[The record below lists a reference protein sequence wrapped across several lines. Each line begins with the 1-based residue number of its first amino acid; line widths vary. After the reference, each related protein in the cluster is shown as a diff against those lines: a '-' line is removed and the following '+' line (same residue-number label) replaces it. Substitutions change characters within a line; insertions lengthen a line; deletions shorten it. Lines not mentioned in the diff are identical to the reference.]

1 VTEES
6 KRLRESIR
14 SVPDFPKQ
22 GIVFRDITTLLKDP
36 EALREAGASLLARY
50 RHLRIDKV
58 AAIESRGFILGGIL
72 AEKLGV
78 GFVPIRKPGKLP
90 AAVARKEYSLE
101 YGTDALEIH
110 RDAIRPGERVL
121 LHDDLLATGGTAKA
135 ACSLIEELG
144 GVVVGVAFLIELQ
157 FLAGR
162 DALRGYDVYSL
173 VQYGAER

>member
-1 VTEES
+1 
-6 KRLRESIR
+6 
-14 SVPDFPKQ
+14 VPDFPKQ

-36 EALREAGASLLARY
+36 EALREATESLLARY

-58 AAIESRGFILGGIL
+58 AGIESRGFILGGIL

-135 ACSLIEELG
+135 ACLLIEELG

-157 FLAGR
+157 FLSGR

-173 VQYGAER
+173 VQYRAER

>member
-1 VTEES
+1 MTEEN